1 MTVFEN
7 RRDAG
12 RRLAAELARLPLENP
27 VVLALPRGG
36 VPVGHEIAS
45 ALGAPLDVMVVR
57 KLGMPYQPEL
67 AIGAIASG
75 GVRILNERLAAAVE
89 DTVIEAIAARETA
102 ELQRREQ
109 RYRGKRP
116 FPDLRHRDV
125 VLVDDGLAT
134 GSTMRAAIEAVLA
147 RRPGKVIV
155 AVPVGS
161 RDTVE
166 AIAPK
171 VHRVVCLE
179 MPHNFYAV
187 GQAYLDFG
195 QVGDEEVRS
204 LLTDAAER
212 RERK

>member
-12 RRLAAELARLPLENP
+12 RRLAAELARLRLENP